1 MRNDRIQNSAFVG
14 IEREGEIN
22 EPMVL
27 LKGILQAPALF
38 PKSRLLNWNRLSL
51 CWITCVRRGAVGG
64 LYVHSPA
71 ALSCHPMAPE
81 QLPLAATPSCSSRCA
96 SHGHA
101 LIRGWEGLDVS
112 SLSQTASL
120 ALQRHFHR
128 TRNKKKKNNQKK
140 VWILHFCPCL
150 ALLAVTDW
158 WNNFIHQFIN
168 SLPSLVSHLHNEIEQ
183 IWWITFC
190 LLLPSWMNYH
200 FTPLS
205 VSRPAASSPF
215 SSGRW
220 SCVMWKVKVQL
231 RRQP

>member
-1 MRNDRIQNSAFVG
+1 M
-14 IEREGEIN
+14 
-22 EPMVL
+22 
-27 LKGILQAPALF
+27 
-38 PKSRLLNWNRLSL
+38 
-51 CWITCVRRGAVGG
+51 
-64 LYVHSPA
+64 
-71 ALSCHPMAPE
+71 
-81 QLPLAATPSCSSRCA
+81 
-96 SHGHA
+96 
-101 LIRGWEGLDVS
+101 
-112 SLSQTASL
+112 
-120 ALQRHFHR
+120 
-128 TRNKKKKNNQKK
+128 
-140 VWILHFCPCL
+140 WILHFCPCL

-215 SSGRW
+215 SSRRW

-231 RRQP
+231 RRQPLCPHWKMDISIGVLLTYHSGSSETRHVLPCPLSQLMHNKEVHSFKYSEGNSLWLQMHQCQ